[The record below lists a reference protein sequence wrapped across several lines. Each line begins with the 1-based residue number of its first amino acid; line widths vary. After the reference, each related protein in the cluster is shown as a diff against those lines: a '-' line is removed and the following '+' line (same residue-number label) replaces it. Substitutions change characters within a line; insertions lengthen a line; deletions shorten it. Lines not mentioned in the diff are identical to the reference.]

1 MKPFLSSNFQPYYL
15 TFANK
20 FFIQFNV
27 HLICL
32 QKLPERKSSTSKM
45 SNLNSSLLSCIVC
58 KNQARPNSIYC
69 SDDCIRRHAQTTSAS
84 NVSSSQNDL
93 ASASSKPK
101 KLTSPKFNSKPSE
114 YTITKN
120 NRVIVF
126 EKKSGRVLTGNT
138 APTPDT
144 LRQWLLDNPT
154 FEVVK
159 PGSKQAQFI
168 KVKQEQINRE
178 RQNAQADKSKPSNQP
193 TNQQKIQTTLKIG
206 PAKNVMI
213 VNPSKK
219 TVPSTSTPT
228 ALPAKV
234 VTKVQ
239 KVGPQAS
246 PKLNSPVKQSPVTP
260 KNVAKLTTPKTP
272 APRISNQNKRKSDP
286 KSDSKLTDSKNETSP
301 ETIRVTVHRLLKEAI
316 SQRMSEVTENK
327 HPKLTADEIDSFAS
341 DTEREIYH
349 LFSKDIGAKYRA
361 KYRSLVFNI
370 KDRKNDSLFQKI
382 CEKTI
387 QPNQFVR
394 MSAEELASQQLAQW
408 RENENKH
415 QLEMIKKSELDLLLM
430 AHKNIVLKTHK
441 GEEVIESKISDRV
454 TLDPSVSVEDVVSVL
469 NNSTVSSTS
478 ESLDLISKDQ
488 RIDTRFDKY
497 LSVDSSI
504 ISGSSKLGSSST
516 SKKKD
521 GHRSRSRSR
530 SRDRSQEKHDRKSGS
545 SKHKRKRSRERRS
558 KSRDKRSGEK
568 DKNVEDRGRD
578 KERDRDNKK
587 KDDKDK
593 RDREKPK
600 TVDSKEEHKKASVK
614 VKEPPK
620 PVKKED
626 NFNLIDKI
634 LEAQSTIDR
643 VLRAE
648 DTKKTESASKTVQPA
663 SETLVEQKLNIPPSS
678 ECDQEPSS
686 TVTIPTPP
694 EYLFDKQLND
704 AESALWVGTL
714 TMIDIATFQISV
726 HGVSGDCESIKHELP
741 AELDVVGRIIPDTVW
756 EYIDKIKKNKEILI
770 IRLSAATQEDNDAYY
785 ELYKYLYT
793 KKRLGVIKTSSRS
806 VKDFYVFP
814 LAAHKSLPSVLQSI
828 DGEGFES
835 GRPDLLLGIIVKTTT
850 LAVTKRPLPASITP
864 VPSKVSLIVY
874 FVNH

>member
-1 MKPFLSSNFQPYYL
+1 M
-15 TFANK
+15 
-20 FFIQFNV
+20 
-27 HLICL
+27 
-32 QKLPERKSSTSKM
+32 
-45 SNLNSSLLSCIVC
+45 NSSLLSCIVC
-58 KNQARPNSIYC
+58 KNAARPNSIYC
-69 SDDCIRRHAQTTSAS
+69 SDDCIRKHAQTTAP
-84 NVSSSQNDL
+84 NVSSSQSD
-93 ASASSKPK
+93 SSSSHDKPK
-101 KLTSPKFNSKPSE
+101 KSKAE

-126 EKKSGRVLTGNT
+126 EFKSGRVLTGNT
-138 APTPDT
+138 APTPET
-144 LRQWLLDNPT
+144 LKQWLQDNPT
-154 FEVVK
+154 FQVVK
-159 PGSKQAQFI
+159 PGSKQEQYI

-178 RQNAQADKSKPSNQP
+178 RQNKQNVQTDKQKPQSNSPGQ
-193 TNQQKIQTTLKIG
+193 QQKIQTTLKVG
-206 PAKNVMI
+206 PSKNLMI

-219 TVPSTSTPT
+219 PVPSTPSPST
-228 ALPAKV
+228 AKV

-239 KVGPQAS
+239 KAPPQPS
-246 PKLNSPVKQSPVTP
+246 PKQTSPVKQSPVISKGVSKP
-260 KNVAKLTTPKTP
+260 TTPKTP
-272 APRISNQNKRKSDP
+272 APRTNQNKRKSDP
-286 KSDSKLTDSKNETSP
+286 KSDSKSTENKNETSS

-327 HPKLTADEIDSFAS
+327 HPKLTADEIDSFAA

-394 MSAEELASQQLAQW
+394 MTAEELASQQLAQW

-415 QLEMIKKSELDLLLM
+415 QLEMIKKSELDLL
-430 AHKNIVLKTHK
+430 ACAKNYVLKTHK

-478 ESLDLISKDQ
+478 ESIHQLTAIKDQ

-497 LSVDSSI
+497 LSVDSSV
-504 ISGSSKLGSSST
+504 ISGSKLTSASSST

-521 GHRSRSRSR
+521 VHRSRSQ
-530 SRDRSQEKHDRKSGS
+530 SRDRSQDKHDSRKSSS

-558 KSRDKRSGEK
+558 KSGDKRSKSGEK
-568 DKNVEDRGRD
+568 DKNIDDRSRD

-593 RDREKPK
+593 RDREKLK
-600 TVDSKEEHKKASVK
+600 TVDSKEDPKKSSVK

-648 DTKKTESASKTVQPA
+648 DTKKTEIKSASKTLQPVGE
-663 SETLVEQKLNIPPSS
+663 SLVEQKLKVPSNS
-678 ECDQEPSS
+678 ESDQEPTS

-694 EYLFDKQLND
+694 EYLFDKQLSDVEN
-704 AESALWVGTL
+704 SLWSGTI
-714 TMIDIATFQISV
+714 TMIDIATFQISI
-726 HGVSGDCESIKHELP
+726 HGVSGDCDSIRNELP

-756 EYIDKIKKNKEILI
+756 EYIDKIKKNKEILL
-770 IRLSAATQEDNDAYY
+770 IRLTAATEDDTDAYY

-793 KKRLGVIKTSSRS
+793 KKRLGVIKTISRS
-806 VKDFYVFP
+806 LKDFYVFP

-828 DGEGFES
+828 DGQGFEN
-835 GRPDLLLGIIVKTTT
+835 GRPDLLLGIIVKTT
-850 LAVTKRPLPASITP
+850 LAVTKRTIP
-864 VPSKVSLIVY
+864 VPMTAVASKVIVTTDK
-874 FVNH
+874 

>member
-1 MKPFLSSNFQPYYL
+1 MK
-15 TFANK
+15 
-20 FFIQFNV
+20 
-27 HLICL
+27 
-32 QKLPERKSSTSKM
+32 
-45 SNLNSSLLSCIVC
+45 
-58 KNQARPNSIYC
+58 
-69 SDDCIRRHAQTTSAS
+69 
-84 NVSSSQNDL
+84 
-93 ASASSKPK
+93 KP
-101 KLTSPKFNSKPSE
+101 TPVKFNPKAE

-126 EKKSGRVLTGNT
+126 EKESGRVLTGNT

-144 LRQWLLDNPT
+144 LKQWLLDNPT

-178 RQNAQADKSKPSNQP
+178 RQNSLNAQTDKAKPPSGAQTP
-193 TNQQKIQTTLKIG
+193 PSQLPQKIQTTLKIG
-206 PAKNVMI
+206 PSKNVMI

-219 TVPSTSTPT
+219 PAAAAAASTASPLPT
-228 ALPAKV
+228 KA

-239 KVGPQAS
+239 KVGPQSS
-246 PKLNSPVKQSPVTP
+246 PKPSSPVKQSPITAKPVTKP
-260 KNVAKLTTPKTP
+260 TTPKTP
-272 APRISNQNKRKSDP
+272 APRISNTNKRKSDP
-286 KSDSKLTDSKNETSP
+286 KFDPKPAESKSETSS

-327 HPKLTADEIDSFAS
+327 HAKLSPDEIESFSA

-387 QPNQFVR
+387 NPSQFVR

-415 QLEMIKKSELDLLLM
+415 QLEMIKKSELDLL
-430 AHKNIVLKTHK
+430 AASKSYVLKTHK
-441 GEEVIESKISDRV
+441 GEEVIENKVTDRV
-454 TLDPSVSVEDVVSVL
+454 TLDPSISVEDVVSIL

-478 ESLDLISKDQ
+478 ETVDQMSPVKDQ

-504 ISGSSKLGSSST
+504 SGSSKLGSTST

-521 GHRSRSRSR
+521 GHRSRSR
-530 SRDRSQEKHDRKSGS
+530 DRSQDKHDRKTSAS
-545 SKHKRKRSRERRS
+545 SKHKRKRSREKRS
-558 KSRDKRSGEK
+558 KSRDKRSVDKDRNIDEK
-568 DKNVEDRGRD
+568 SRD
-578 KERDRDNKK
+578 KDRDRDAKK
-587 KDDKDK
+587 KDDK
-593 RDREKPK
+593 REREKQKPA
-600 TVDSKEEHKKASVK
+600 DSKADHKKPSDK

-648 DTKKTESASKTVQPA
+648 DTKKSECKIVNKTVQQQ
-663 SETLVEQKLNIPPSS
+663 SETSVDQKPKVQSS
-678 ECDQEPSS
+678 NESDQEPSS

-694 EYLFDKQLND
+694 EYLFDKSLND
-704 AESALWVGTL
+704 VESALWAGTI

-726 HGVSGDCESIKHELP
+726 HGVSGDCDSIRNDIP
-741 AELDVVGRIIPDTVW
+741 TELDVVGRITPDTVW
-756 EYIDKIKKNKEILI
+756 EYIDKIKKSKDILLV
-770 IRLSAATQEDNDAYY
+770 RLSAATEDDNDAYY
-785 ELYKYLYT
+785 VLYKYLYT
-793 KKRLGVIKTSSRS
+793 KKRLGVIKTASRS
-806 VKDFYVFP
+806 IKDFYIFP

-828 DGEGFES
+828 EGQGFES
-835 GRPDLLLGIIVKTTT
+835 GRPDLLLGIIVKTTN
-850 LAVTKRPLPASITP
+850 AVTKRTIPPPIPPMA
-864 VPSKVSLIVY
+864 SKVSGYEIFEFY
-874 FVNH
+874 ASAWFFI

>member
-1 MKPFLSSNFQPYYL
+1 MPSS
-15 TFANK
+15 
-20 FFIQFNV
+20 
-27 HLICL
+27 
-32 QKLPERKSSTSKM
+32 
-45 SNLNSSLLSCIVC
+45 
-58 KNQARPNSIYC
+58 
-69 SDDCIRRHAQTTSAS
+69 
-84 NVSSSQNDL
+84 
-93 ASASSKPK
+93 
-101 KLTSPKFNSKPSE
+101 KFNSKAE

-126 EKKSGRVLTGNT
+126 ENESGRVLTGNT
-138 APTPDT
+138 APTPET
-144 LRQWLLDNPT
+144 LKQWLLDNPT

-178 RQNAQADKSKPSNQP
+178 RQNNQNAQGDKSKISSQQ
-193 TNQQKIQTTLKIG
+193 TQQQQQQKQQQIQTTLKIG

-219 TVPSTSTPT
+219 PVTTPTSTPT
-228 ALPAKV
+228 SAPAKI
-234 VTKVQ
+234 VTKIQ
-239 KVGPQAS
+239 KVGAQTS
-246 PKLNSPVKQSPVTP
+246 PKPNSPVKQSLAMSKGVSKPS
-260 KNVAKLTTPKTP
+260 PKTP

-286 KSDSKLTDSKNETSP
+286 KSDSKANEGRNEASS
-301 ETIRVTVHRLLKEAI
+301 ETIRVTVQRLLKEAI
-316 SQRMSEVTENK
+316 SQRTSEVTEAK
-327 HPKLTADEIDSFAS
+327 HAKLTADEIDSFAS

-387 QPNQFVR
+387 KPNQFVR

-415 QLEMIKKSELDLLLM
+415 QLEMIKKSELDLL
-430 AHKNIVLKTHK
+430 AASKSYVLKTHK
-441 GEEVIESKISDRV
+441 GEEVIESKVTDRV
-454 TLDPSVSVEDVVSVL
+454 TLDPSISFEDVVSIL

-478 ESLDLISKDQ
+478 ETVDQISPTKDQ

-504 ISGSSKLGSSST
+504 TSGSGRLGSSST

-530 SRDRSQEKHDRKSGS
+530 DRSQDKHDRKSSS

-558 KSRDKRSGEK
+558 RSRERRSGEK
-568 DKNVEDRGRD
+568 DKSLDEKNRDRD
-578 KERDRDNKK
+578 RDRDNKK
-587 KDDKDK
+587 KEEKDK
-593 RDREKPK
+593 RDKQK
-600 TVDSKEEHKKASVK
+600 TMDAKTDQKKSSVK

-648 DTKKTESASKTVQPA
+648 DTKKSEIQSANKLVQPQGEP
-663 SETLVEQKLNIPPSS
+663 SVEQKPKIPPSS
-678 ECDQEPSS
+678 ECDQEPVHVTS
-686 TVTIPTPP
+686 TVPTPP
-694 EYLFDKQLND
+694 ESVFVKQLNET
-704 AESALWVGTL
+704 ESSLWTGVI

-726 HGVSGDCESIKHELP
+726 HGMCGDCESIRNDLP
-741 AELDVVGRIIPDTVW
+741 AELDIVGRITPDTVW

-770 IRLSAATQEDNDAYY
+770 VRLSAATEEDNDAYA

-793 KKRLGVIKTSSRS
+793 KKRLGVIKTVSRCI
-806 VKDFYVFP
+806 KDFYVFP
-814 LAAHKSLPSVLQSI
+814 LAAHKSLPSVIQSI
-828 DGEGFES
+828 GGQGFDS
-835 GRPDLLLGIIVKTTT
+835 GRPDMLLGIIVKTT
-850 LAVTKRPLPASITP
+850 LAVTKRTIAPSIP
-864 VPSKVSLIVY
+864 PIPSKVNSKGTSQQCAY
-874 FVNH
+874 FTTKTNLSFRFHVCQNR

>member
-1 MKPFLSSNFQPYYL
+1 MQKP
-15 TFANK
+15 
-20 FFIQFNV
+20 
-27 HLICL
+27 
-32 QKLPERKSSTSKM
+32 PERKSSTNKNS
-45 SNLNSSLLSCIVC
+45 SLNSSLLSCIVC
-58 KNQARPNSIYC
+58 KSQARPNSIYC
-69 SDDCIRRHAQTTSAS
+69 SDDCIRKHAQTTSS
-84 NVSSSQNDL
+84 NVSSTP
-93 ASASSKPK
+93 A
-101 KLTSPKFNSKPSE
+101 KFNSRPE

-144 LRQWLLDNPT
+144 LKQWLLDNPT

-178 RQNAQADKSKPSNQP
+178 RQNNQNPQTEKPKPN
-193 TNQQKIQTTLKIG
+193 NQQIKIQTTLKIG

-213 VNPSKK
+213 VNPGKK
-219 TVPSTSTPT
+219 SVPATSTPT
-228 ALPAKV
+228 SLPAKV

-239 KVGPQAS
+239 KLGPQAS
-246 PKLNSPVKQSPVTP
+246 PKLSPVKQSPAAPKGVTKP
-260 KNVAKLTTPKTP
+260 TTPKTP

-286 KSDSKLTDSKNETSP
+286 KSDSKLSESKSETSS

-327 HPKLTADEIDSFAS
+327 HPKLTADEIDNFAS

-394 MSAEELASQQLAQW
+394 MTAEELASQQLAQW

-415 QLEMIKKSELDLLLM
+415 QLEMIKKSELDLLSM
-430 AHKNIVLKTHK
+430 AHKHIVLKTHK

-454 TLDPSVSVEDVVSVL
+454 TLDPSISVEDVVSVL

-478 ESLDLISKDQ
+478 ETLDLISKDQ

-497 LSVDSSI
+497 LSVDSI

-545 SKHKRKRSRERRS
+545 SKHKRKRSREKRS

-568 DKNVEDRGRD
+568 DKNMDERGRD
-578 KERDRDNKK
+578 KDRDRDNKK

-600 TVDSKEEHKKASVK
+600 TADSKEDHKKSIVK

-648 DTKKTESASKTVQPA
+648 DTKKTEIARKIIQPA
-663 SETLVEQKLNIPPSS
+663 SETFVEQKLKIPPSS

-694 EYLFDKQLND
+694 EYLFDKQLVE

-714 TMIDIATFQISV
+714 TMIDIATFRISV

-770 IRLSAATQEDNDAYY
+770 IRLSAATEEDNDAYY

-793 KKRLGVIKTSSRS
+793 KKRLGVIKTASRS

-814 LAAHKSLPSVLQSI
+814 LASHKSLPSVLQSI
-828 DGEGFES
+828 DGQGFES

-850 LAVTKRPLPASITP
+850 LAVTKRTLPASNPPIA
-864 VPSKVSLIVY
+864 SKVIKYLFLELYSYTCGVG
-874 FVNH
+874 

>member
-1 MKPFLSSNFQPYYL
+1 M
-15 TFANK
+15 
-20 FFIQFNV
+20 
-27 HLICL
+27 L
-32 QKLPERKSSTSKM
+32 QKPPERKSSTTKS
-45 SNLNSSLLSCIVC
+45 LNSSLLSCIVC
-58 KNQARPNSIYC
+58 KNQTRPNSIYC
-69 SDDCIRRHAQTTSAS
+69 SDDCIRKHAQTTAP
-84 NVSSSQNDL
+84 NVSSSQSD
-93 ASASSKPK
+93 SASSQEKPK
-101 KLTSPKFNSKPSE
+101 KSKAE
-114 YTITKN
+114 YTITNK

-126 EKKSGRVLTGNT
+126 EFKSGRVLTGNT
-138 APTPDT
+138 APTPET
-144 LRQWLLDNPT
+144 LKQWLLDNPT
-154 FEVVK
+154 FQVVK
-159 PGSKQAQFI
+159 PGSKQEQYI

-178 RQNAQADKSKPSNQP
+178 RQNKQNTQADKLKSPS
-193 TNQQKIQTTLKIG
+193 TNTTGQQQKIQTTLKLG
-206 PAKNVMI
+206 PSKNLMI

-219 TVPSTSTPT
+219 PVPSTSTPST
-228 ALPAKV
+228 AKV

-239 KVGPQAS
+239 KPPPQAS
-246 PKLNSPVKQSPVTP
+246 PKQTSPVKQSPVI
-260 KNVAKLTTPKTP
+260 AKGLSKPTTPKTP
-272 APRISNQNKRKSDP
+272 APRTNQNKRKSDP
-286 KSDSKLTDSKNETSP
+286 KSDSKPTENKNETSS

-316 SQRMSEVTENK
+316 SQRMSEVTESK

-341 DTEREIYH
+341 DTEREIYN

-394 MSAEELASQQLAQW
+394 MTAEELASQELAQW

-415 QLEMIKKSELDLLLM
+415 QLEMIKKSELDLL
-430 AHKNIVLKTHK
+430 ACTKNYVLKTHK

-478 ESLDLISKDQ
+478 ETIDQLTPAKDQ

-497 LSVDSSI
+497 LSVDSSV
-504 ISGSSKLGSSST
+504 ISGSKLTSTASSST

-521 GHRSRSRSR
+521 VHRSRSR
-530 SRDRSQEKHDRKSGS
+530 SRDRSQEKHESRKSSS

-558 KSRDKRSGEK
+558 KSRDKRSKSGEK
-568 DKNVEDRGRD
+568 DKNIDDRSRD

-593 RDREKPK
+593 RDREKLK
-600 TVDSKEEHKKASVK
+600 TADSKEEHKKSGVK

-648 DTKKTESASKTVQPA
+648 DTKKVDIKSASKTAQPVA
-663 SETLVEQKLNIPPSS
+663 ESMVEQKSKLPSNS
-678 ECDQEPSS
+678 ESDQEPSS

-694 EYLFDKQLND
+694 EYLFDKQLSDVEN
-704 AESALWVGTL
+704 SLWSGTI
-714 TMIDIATFQISV
+714 TMIDIATFQISI
-726 HGVSGDCESIKHELP
+726 HGVSGDCESIRNELP
-741 AELDVVGRIIPDTVW
+741 SELDVVGRITPDTVW

-770 IRLSAATQEDNDAYY
+770 IRLSAATDDDNDAYY

-793 KKRLGVIKTSSRS
+793 KKRLGVIKTMSRS
-806 VKDFYVFP
+806 LKDFYVFP
-814 LAAHKSLPSVLQSI
+814 LAAHKSLPTVLQSI
-828 DGEGFES
+828 DGPGFES
-835 GRPDLLLGIIVKTTT
+835 GRPDLLLGIIVKTT
-850 LAVTKRPLPASITP
+850 LAVTKRTIP
-864 VPSKVSLIVY
+864 VPVTTVTSKVIITIVIKGCGEK
-874 FVNH
+874 